1 MFQIFEIFSSWLHF
15 VDKKHWTHLETVPFR
30 GASNIKII
38 ISSIILLNRFLHQY
52 SNDIFQFAVDIFKI
66 RHHIFI
72 FAKSLVLLPRVFINI
87 GIHVFVCIGV
97 LGIRYSTTQLKTKRK
112 INLIHPNAGF
122 SIFSINFAFS
132 VGLCKQIVKMLAP
145 QRCGA

>member
-1 MFQIFEIFSSWLHF
+1 MRTIRKTTQKCFRFSRYFHHDYILWI
-15 VDKKHWTHLETVPFR
+15 KKHWTHLETVPFR

-52 SNDIFQFAVDIFKI
+52 SNDIFQFAVDTFKI

-87 GIHVFVCIGV
+87 GIYVFVCIRV
-97 LGIRYSTTQLKTKRK
+97 FGIIYSTT
-112 INLIHPNAGF
+112 IP
-122 SIFSINFAFS
+122 SEIFCI
-132 VGLCKQIVKMLAP
+132 IVEYL
-145 QRCGA
+145 

>member
-38 ISSIILLNRFLHQY
+38 ISSIIILNRFLHQY
-52 SNDIFQFAVDIFKI
+52 SNDIFQFAVDTFEI

-72 FAKSLVLLPRVFINI
+72 FAKSLVLLPRVFIYI
-87 GIHVFVCIGV
+87 GIHVFVCIRV
-97 LGIRYSTTQLKTKRK
+97 LGIRYSTTIL
-112 INLIHPNAGF
+112 
-122 SIFSINFAFS
+122 SEIFCI
-132 VGLCKQIVKMLAP
+132 IVEYL
-145 QRCGA
+145 

>member
-1 MFQIFEIFSSWLHF
+1 MNYLNTDYKENNIKMFQIFEVFSSWLHF

-52 SNDIFQFAVDIFKI
+52 CNDIFQFAVDTFKI

-87 GIHVFVCIGV
+87 SINVFVCIRV
-97 LGIRYSTTQLKTKRK
+97 FGI
-112 INLIHPNAGF
+112 
-122 SIFSINFAFS
+122 IF
-132 VGLCKQIVKMLAP
+132 VQ
-145 QRCGA
+145 

>member
-38 ISSIILLNRFLHQY
+38 ISSIIILNRFLHQY
-52 SNDIFQFAVDIFKI
+52 SNDIFQFAVDTFEI

-87 GIHVFVCIGV
+87 GIHVLVGIWVF
-97 LGIRYSTTQLKTKRK
+97 GIRD
-112 INLIHPNAGF
+112 
-122 SIFSINFAFS
+122 
-132 VGLCKQIVKMLAP
+132 
-145 QRCGA
+145 

>member
-1 MFQIFEIFSSWLHF
+1 MNSSIASNFKADYKRNNTKMFQIFEAFSSWLHF

-30 GASNIKII
+30 GASNINII

-52 SNDIFQFAVDIFKI
+52 SNDIFQFAVDTFKI

-87 GIHVFVCIGV
+87 GINVFVCIRV
-97 LGIRYSTTQLKTKRK
+97 FGI
-112 INLIHPNAGF
+112 
-122 SIFSINFAFS
+122 IFI
-132 VGLCKQIVKMLAP
+132 K
-145 QRCGA
+145 